1 MMHAVVVGN
10 EALPEAAQ
18 HRRERHELS
27 QLDEDGG
34 KVQRI
39 TKMRRELK
47 KIFNEDL
54 EEELNMR

>member
-1 MMHAVVVGN
+1 MMHAVVAGD
-10 EALPEAAQ
+10 EAPEAAQ
-18 HRRERHELS
+18 HQRERHS
-27 QLDEDGG
+27 VTQLDEDGG
-34 KVQRI
+34 KVERI

>member
-1 MMHAVVVGN
+1 MHAVVVGN
-10 EALPEAAQ
+10 EALPKTAQ
-18 HRRERHELS
+18 HRREQHELS

-34 KVQRI
+34 KVERI